1 MTKSRV
7 SVRQILQAL
16 SSTMPL
22 QAFSFPVPETRF
34 FKAGC
39 FIYKFQIRGG
49 SSYSGEEVLRGNG
62 LNLELE
68 EIIRTVL
75 GNLDN
80 LQPFTS
86 NHFNIFPYKKQWE
99 GMSKMMCTHHERIL
113 KAYPF
118 VLILYLE
125 HSGKHE
131 RWSWEKEVS
140 PEISV
145 SEPPIKRNRSCSPLE
160 EAILKDLINDLD
172 AEQET
177 PLESFLTPCCEP
189 MKVLTNWREEQ
200 KR

>member
-86 NHFNIFPYKKQWE
+86 NHFNIFP
-99 GMSKMMCTHHERIL
+99 CIL
-113 KAYPF
+113 IHQF
-118 VLILYLE
+118 L